1 MCFISLSNKLLFHN
15 FYRNFEATSSP
26 DKPRIS
32 DKPPLSQTSP
42 ATDPGSKSK
51 YMHLLSSNCF
61 GLKYRSTSASNI
73 SSNSVGYYK
82 RPKPSIKEENEA
94 LTQSI
99 PNVSTLRVGK
109 SKFFR
114 RKSSVPDNPSLV
126 LQESDLNVS
135 KSITKPRRYSSV
147 NTPSLPNI
155 FEKIEILTSS
165 DSDDS
170 MKSCNSVAN
179 PLYSQCGSVQDLLEL
194 IKSHSERESTQDAQP
209 RLKISHSDE
218 EDNARKELDEMR
230 DVFGDDLGGV
240 MGSPLQSARSSFEFQ
255 SNEPKGE
262 ITITKKSQSCNEK
275 KIIKKPLR
283 LSHSNRTL
291 KNWSTEQDDFK
302 NDIDYSKHE
311 VPVSTS
317 KEDNP
322 TGLKPSNPLYY
333 AMLDFTNKTNSYR
346 KIEKEKPEPHL
357 YEAYEF
363 DNNYNYDVV
372 ESPVHAT
379 IRETSFKPIVVFRE
393 RSSVFVE
400 EDLTSLQRPDEGPIA
415 VDNISDEVI
424 IAPHSSEESLNDVL
438 TFRNTFPEKPVPPPR
453 PKGILIPKI
462 IPALK
467 CVSDTSRS
475 HSLCS
480 TTDSHISSVTSFS
493 SWARDSPNSNQ
504 VNRDSQHYDD
514 VFTNDVTSSPRLA
527 KKKLVQMSSSQNV
540 HIQSQRTSVDSFV
553 SGSSISRRSSTEH
566 GSENSYLPMNA
577 VFEFSRDGSKS
588 ESVSTLRQVT
598 EPNAP
603 HYQNMVFVSN
613 PSSST
618 SEGKL
623 TFTRP
628 AEKSSYHV
636 RGSDQCIYDNPIDNE
651 YIYVFNRKSVK
662 DMDTQPFI
670 RARRGLD
677 ADSKICFCEKRKEK
691 KIYLSADNL
700 STDDSNSTARSS
712 TKRFS
717 NALNGKFVCYC
728 DDSSCDSHHSKRI
741 TDSSLLLS
749 ASYSKLSHSVSFP
762 NLLFSQNELENN
774 FATLPLRTKRSPSD
788 AFNIVFNTP
797 LVDSDVY
804 DTPSAFV
811 KCVSDLPDGRDS
823 TTSSVSFHTIS
834 DRSPIPSD
842 LSPYVKP
849 NAFSHFSLPTTQ
861 SLSEN
866 IGQRTN
872 DFDPGNLSPSDP
884 RFSMISTASFYS
896 ASEDIYVVP
905 DSAVRPVD
913 DLTLTNA
920 PKRLSDDD
928 KDATRSSLYLLSSL
942 LSSSDQSLN
951 HPAYTVS
958 EPDSSSSSIDEDVSH
973 EFVIQD
979 VISDTTSAA
988 GSSDSSAHETG
999 TIDVNVASSSCV
1011 CPLDAKGGSSLCV
1024 CSGSDGGHFPYSKS
1038 QLMDGSYHS
1047 EELCSSYQGR
1057 IREADQLSISSTT
1070 SSTGG
1075 PSPRER
1081 QRCGTNDSSVS
1092 GGNIYLPMA
1101 TSGYHAHSPGS
1112 NNKVSVGL
1120 FYFF

>member
-1 MCFISLSNKLLFHN
+1 
-15 FYRNFEATSSP
+15 
-26 DKPRIS
+26 
-32 DKPPLSQTSP
+32 
-42 ATDPGSKSK
+42 
-51 YMHLLSSNCF
+51 
-61 GLKYRSTSASNI
+61 
-73 SSNSVGYYK
+73 
-82 RPKPSIKEENEA
+82 
-94 LTQSI
+94 
-99 PNVSTLRVGK
+99 
-109 SKFFR
+109 
-114 RKSSVPDNPSLV
+114 
-126 LQESDLNVS
+126 
-135 KSITKPRRYSSV
+135 
-147 NTPSLPNI
+147 
-155 FEKIEILTSS
+155 
-165 DSDDS
+165 

-194 IKSHSERESTQDAQP
+194 IKSHSERDSTQEPQAQVK
-209 RLKISHSDE
+209 RSRSDE
-218 EDNARKELDEMR
+218 EDIARKELDEMR
-230 DVFGDDLGGV
+230 DMFGDDLGGV

-255 SNEPKGE
+255 RNEPKGE

-275 KIIKKPLR
+275 KVIKKPLR

-291 KNWSTEQDDFK
+291 KNWSIEQDDFK
-302 NDIDYSKHE
+302 NDIDYSKLD

-333 AMLDFTNKTNSYR
+333 AMLDFTSKANSYR
-346 KIEKEKPEPHL
+346 KIEKEKPEQHV
-357 YEAYEF
+357 YEPYDFE
-363 DNNYNYDVV
+363 NNYNYEIV

-379 IRETSFKPIVVFRE
+379 IRETSFKPIEVFRE
-393 RSSVFVE
+393 SSSVFVE
-400 EDLTSLQRPDEGPIA
+400 EDLTSLQQPDGGPIT
-415 VDNISDEVI
+415 VDNISDEI
-424 IAPHSSEESLNDVL
+424 IIGPHSSEESLDDLL
-438 TFRNTFPEKPVPPPR
+438 TFRKKVPEKPVPPPR

-480 TTDSHISSVTSFS
+480 TIDSRISSVTSFS
-493 SWARDSPNSNQ
+493 SWARDSLSSSL
-504 VNRDSQHYDD
+504 VNRESQLYDD
-514 VFTNDVTSSPRLA
+514 VCTNDVPPSPQLPT
-527 KKKLVQMSSSQNV
+527 KKLVQMSSSQSV
-540 HIQSQRTSVDSFV
+540 QAQSQRTSVDSFV
-553 SGSSISRRSSTEH
+553 SGSSISRRSSAEH
-566 GSENSYLPMNA
+566 GSEHSYLPMNA
-577 VFEFSRDGSKS
+577 VLEFSRDGSKS
-588 ESVSTLRQVT
+588 ESISTLRQVT
-598 EPNAP
+598 ESSGP
-603 HYQNMVFVSN
+603 HYQNMVFVS
-613 PSSST
+613 SSSSSA

-623 TFTRP
+623 TYTRP

-636 RGSDQCIYDNPIDNE
+636 RGSDQCIYDNPIENE

-662 DMDTQPFI
+662 DINTQPFI

-677 ADSKICFCEKRKEK
+677 ADPKICFCDKRKEK
-691 KIYLSADNL
+691 EMYLSADNL
-700 STDDSNSTARSS
+700 SGDNISA
-712 TKRFS
+712 KRFS
-717 NALNGKFVCYC
+717 NASSGKFVCYC
-728 DDSSCDSHHSKRI
+728 EDSSCDSHHSKRI

-762 NLLFSQNELENN
+762 NLLFSQNELESSY
-774 FATLPLRTKRSPSD
+774 ATLPLRTKRNPS
-788 AFNIVFNTP
+788 AEEFNIVFNTP
-797 LVDSDVY
+797 LADSNVY

-811 KCVSDLPDGRDS
+811 KCVGAPPEGRDS

-834 DRSPIPSD
+834 DRSPIPTD
-842 LSPYVKP
+842 LSSYVKP
-849 NAFSHFSLPTTQ
+849 NAFSYFSSPTARSVSANFGKQ
-861 SLSEN
+861 
-866 IGQRTN
+866 TN
-872 DFDPGNLSPSDP
+872 NFDPGNLSPSDP
-884 RFSMISTASFYS
+884 RFSMVSTASFYS

-905 DSAVRPVD
+905 DPAARPVD

-920 PKRLSDDD
+920 SKRLSEND

-951 HPAYTVS
+951 HLTYTVS
-958 EPDSSSSSIDEDVSH
+958 EPISSSSSIDEDTSH
-973 EFVIQD
+973 EFIIPSVT
-979 VISDTTSAA
+979 SDTTFAA
-988 GSSDSSAHETG
+988 GSSGSSAHETG
-999 TIDVNVASSSCV
+999 TIHVNVASSTCV

-1112 NNKVSVGL
+1112 NNKVSVCL
-1120 FYFF
+1120 FDRFNLFLYISLLEFQ